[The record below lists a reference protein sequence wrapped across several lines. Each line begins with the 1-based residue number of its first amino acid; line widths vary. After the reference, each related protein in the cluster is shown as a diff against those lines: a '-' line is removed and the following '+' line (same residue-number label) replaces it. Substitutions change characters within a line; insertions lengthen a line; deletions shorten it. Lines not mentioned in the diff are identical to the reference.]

1 MSETVRFTFEGK
13 PLEGRHGES
22 LAAALV
28 SAGIV
33 GFRETRGG
41 EMRGMFCGMG
51 VCQDCLLEVDG
62 KPNQRACMTRLE
74 GPTTV
79 RPGIYG
85 RALPEVASGEPPK
98 LIDAA
103 PEERPEVLVVGA
115 GPGGLSAAIAAQRLG
130 AQVTVLDE
138 RAEPGGQYF
147 KQMTFED
154 ETVARPDRQH
164 VEGARLASWRRK
176 RPVSKF
182 AAGSISGAHLARTS

>member
-22 LAAALV
+22 LAATLV
-28 SAGIV
+28 STGIV

-98 LIDAA
+98 LKCSLGRRYRLHHARGTGPALVDH
-103 PEERPEVLVVGA
+103 RP
-115 GPGGLSAAIAAQRLG
+115 I
-130 AQVTVLDE
+130 
-138 RAEPGGQYF
+138 
-147 KQMTFED
+147 
-154 ETVARPDRQH
+154 
-164 VEGARLASWRRK
+164 
-176 RPVSKF
+176 
-182 AAGSISGAHLARTS
+182 